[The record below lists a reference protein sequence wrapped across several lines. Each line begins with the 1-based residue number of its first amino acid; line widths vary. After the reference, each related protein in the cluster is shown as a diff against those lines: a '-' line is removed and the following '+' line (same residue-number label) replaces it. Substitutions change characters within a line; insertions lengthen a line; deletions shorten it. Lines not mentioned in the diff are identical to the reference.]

1 MLVFFVA
8 ALVIPA
14 RAKCVSRLLKY
25 WRSLRGSNFG
35 AEQSPRDGMGVF
47 GTLITMGGGCAIF
60 GIDDVLGGGEGVNVG
75 KDEDEGEGEV
85 SIG

>member
-1 MLVFFVA
+1 
-8 ALVIPA
+8 
-14 RAKCVSRLLKY
+14 
-25 WRSLRGSNFG
+25 
-35 AEQSPRDGMGVF
+35 MGVF
-47 GTLITMGGGCAIF
+47 GMLITMGGGCAIF